1 MPNNYKLN
9 DLLASVVLALK
20 DEIELQNSN
29 QVLSDSNPVLK
40 SLTPN
45 SFFKLQRF
53 PDEFSYSN
61 YFKIR
66 LFEMHNLGF
75 VRSESLAQDLRR
87 EISST
92 YGTCRINRPLS
103 SKLRCLKDYDIHHH
117 HVEGYSNEYFHQFFI
132 KVKGYKK
139 QITVDN
145 VSAVL
150 KEIQKDVSIRTTGH
164 WVIYTN
170 QNGKRLYL
178 DVVQHHSKNFDADH
192 YLQNVGLKKYRDEF
206 PNLFQ

>member
-1 MPNNYKLN
+1 MPNNNQLN
-9 DLLASVVLALK
+9 DLLASVVLAFK
-20 DEIELQNSN
+20 DEVKFQNSN

-40 SLTPN
+40 SLTPD
-45 SFFKLQRF
+45 SFFEKHHF

-61 YFKIR
+61 YFKLR
-66 LFEMHNLGF
+66 LFEMHDLGF
-75 VRSESLAQDLRR
+75 ARSESLAQDLRR
-87 EISST
+87 EISNT
-92 YGTCRINRPLS
+92 NGTCRINRPLS

-117 HVEGYSNEYFHQFFI
+117 HVEGYSNEYFHQLYI

-139 QITVDN
+139 HITIDN

-150 KEIQKDVSIRTTGH
+150 EELQKDILIRTTGH

-178 DVVQHHSKNFDADH
+178 DVVQHHSKDFDADH

-206 PNLFQ
+206 PNLFE